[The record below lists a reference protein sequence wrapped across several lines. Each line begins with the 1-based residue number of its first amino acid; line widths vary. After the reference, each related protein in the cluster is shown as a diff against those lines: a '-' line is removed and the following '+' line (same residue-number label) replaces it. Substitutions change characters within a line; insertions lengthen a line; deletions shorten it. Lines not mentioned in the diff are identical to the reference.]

1 MRLGGGQLRFGLQ
14 AAIAPNVIHREA
26 ALAEHAAHEQPAMTP
41 GGVLLG
47 TQRRHDVLPQ
57 AILQPRHARLETG
70 RFDYLVVQDMAGGI
84 VVSVAAR
91 PAAKLT
97 AQVDVLESRRAQSL
111 HERLA
116 IELRSVLGIGAR
128 THIGDDLHGMECQQL
143 QEFLHGMV
151 RVAYGQDPQAALRLL
166 LGGRHDLMIRHRPV
180 GARHRPT
187 VWANMGMMC
196 VGQSRNL
203 VAEASSTIQR
213 MQKALI
219 EMNVQLGNV
228 LSDLSGMSGMRI
240 VGAILEGQ
248 RDIAKSL
255 VGNWFIKHGHQYVD
269 KGTAYYEASIANSR
283 FAHSPK
289 KHKSLGFNWLSRR
302 RRESTV

>member
-57 AILQPRHARLETG
+57 AILQPGHARLETG

-187 VWANMGMMC
+187 VWASKMGMMC

-269 KGTAYYEASIANSR
+269 KGTAYYEARYREQQIRAL
-283 FAHSPK
+283 AK
-289 KHKSLGFNWLSRR
+289 KAQKLGLQLVIPQ
-302 RRESTV
+302 TA